1 MKVQVKMR
9 KEMKVQV
16 KISIE
21 IKTSESLYFNG
32 FNNEG
37 KKTFISNWSARAV
50 LPWGAEYAETSFDVY
65 YVTEAEAIK
74 AIKKLIKRREQR
86 ELGE

>member
-16 KISIE
+16 E
-21 IKTSESLYFNG
+21 IKTSESLYLNG
-32 FNNEG
+32 FNEEG

-50 LPWGAEYAETSFDVY
+50 LPWGTEYAETPFDVY
-65 YVTEAEAIK
+65 YVTEAAAIK
-74 AIKKLIKRREQR
+74 AIKKLIKGREQR